1 MRSARVEVCRFPA
14 PGGSTAR
21 DARDYFTEEYLE
33 TTKQAVWTNEEDG
46 VFTIFDRTF
55 QIELAG
61 AQSDQWQVE
70 EWKVTGGTHA

>member
-1 MRSARVEVCRFPA
+1 MRTGRTEVCRFPA

-33 TTKQAVWTNEEDG
+33 TTKEAVWIDEKRGT
-46 VFTIFDRTF
+46 FTIFGRTF

-61 AQSDQWQVE
+61 ADGGEWRVE
-70 EWKVTGGTHA
+70 EERVTGGKHA